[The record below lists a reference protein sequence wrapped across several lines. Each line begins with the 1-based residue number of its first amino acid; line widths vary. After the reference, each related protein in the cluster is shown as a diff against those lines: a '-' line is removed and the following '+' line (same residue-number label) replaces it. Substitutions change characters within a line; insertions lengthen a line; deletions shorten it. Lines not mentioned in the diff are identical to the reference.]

1 MPAIRSAILR
11 VDPSGATFTST
22 HLIFARLCL
31 EARAY
36 TDALPVLDEI
46 IYYLPCPTYKA
57 AENNMSPYLSSKH
70 ESSSTYIT
78 QESGLSAKLDY
89 RDHLHYFLF
98 GAMLY
103 MGLKEWKK
111 ALLFLEIAMTS
122 PVTNNAS
129 KIQVEAYKKWV
140 LVSLLY
146 KGSVSGIS
154 FRTSYGQLL
163 TSSRSFRLRPKQ

>member
-1 MPAIRSAILR
+1 M
-11 VDPSGATFTST
+11 F
-22 HLIFARLCL
+22 
-31 EARAY
+31 
-36 TDALPVLDEI
+36 
-46 IYYLPCPTYKA
+46 
-57 AENNMSPYLSSKH
+57 PYLGSKH

-89 RDHLHYFLF
+89 RDHLQYFLF

-154 FRTSYGQLL
+154 LRPSYGQ
-163 TSSRSFRLRPKQ
+163 

>member
-1 MPAIRSAILR
+1 M
-11 VDPSGATFTST
+11 
-22 HLIFARLCL
+22 
-31 EARAY
+31 
-36 TDALPVLDEI
+36 
-46 IYYLPCPTYKA
+46 IYYLPSATNKA
-57 AENNMSPYLSSKH
+57 TDNNMFPYPSSKH

-78 QESGLSAKLDY
+78 QESGLSAKLDH
-89 RDHLHYFLF
+89 RDHLLYFLF

-111 ALLFLEIAMTS
+111 ALLFLEIVMTS

-146 KGSVSGIS
+146 KGSVSYIS
-154 FRTSYGQLL
+154 LRTSYGLL
-163 TSSRSFRLRPKQ
+163 FTSYRSFRLCQRQ

>member
-1 MPAIRSAILR
+1 
-11 VDPSGATFTST
+11 
-22 HLIFARLCL
+22 
-31 EARAY
+31 
-36 TDALPVLDEI
+36 
-46 IYYLPCPTYKA
+46 
-57 AENNMSPYLSSKH
+57 MSPYLSSKH

-89 RDHLHYFLF
+89 RDHLQYFLF

-140 LVSLLY
+140 FVSLLY

>member
-1 MPAIRSAILR
+1 M
-11 VDPSGATFTST
+11 F
-22 HLIFARLCL
+22 
-31 EARAY
+31 
-36 TDALPVLDEI
+36 
-46 IYYLPCPTYKA
+46 
-57 AENNMSPYLSSKH
+57 PYLHSNH

-89 RDHLHYFLF
+89 RDHLQYFLF

-146 KGSVSGIS
+146 KGSVSGTS
-154 FRTSYGQLL
+154 LRTSYGQLL
-163 TSSRSFRLRPKQ
+163 TISQSFRLCPKQ

>member
-1 MPAIRSAILR
+1 MIYFFPSA
-11 VDPSGATFTST
+11 AN
-22 HLIFARLCL
+22 
-31 EARAY
+31 
-36 TDALPVLDEI
+36 
-46 IYYLPCPTYKA
+46 KA
-57 AENNMSPYLSSKH
+57 AENNMFPYAGSKH

-89 RDHLHYFLF
+89 RDHQLYFLY

-111 ALLFLEIAMTS
+111 ALLFLEIVMTS
-122 PVTNNAS
+122 PVMNNAS

-146 KGSVSGIS
+146 KGSVSCII
-154 FRTSYGQLL
+154 FRTSYGPLF
-163 TSSRSFRLRPKQ
+163 TIYRSFRLCPKQ